1 MTSRI
6 IQLTDLH
13 LQASSDTLYKG
24 VLPDASLSQCLA
36 WLEQQD
42 YDLLL
47 LTGDLSHA
55 GSLDAY
61 HRLQDYLS
69 VLSKP
74 WLWLPGNHD
83 NVDNMLRVCD
93 QSIDAVRTIALGGW
107 QVILLNTTA
116 QPDGRGGGSISQAH
130 LGALEESLQ
139 ARATTPTLIAMHHNP
154 VAVASRWQDKIML
167 ANADQFTRL
176 LGAHDQVQGVVFGHI
191 HQVLDRYEDGI
202 RYLGSPATSVQ
213 FALQQ
218 AQFTLQPELGPGLRI
233 IDLSADGDWQT
244 SVVYLDTQDSCH
256 D

>member
-74 WLWLPGNHD
+74 WL
-83 NVDNMLRVCD
+83 
-93 QSIDAVRTIALGGW
+93 
-107 QVILLNTTA
+107 
-116 QPDGRGGGSISQAH
+116 
-130 LGALEESLQ
+130 
-139 ARATTPTLIAMHHNP
+139 
-154 VAVASRWQDKIML
+154 
-167 ANADQFTRL
+167 
-176 LGAHDQVQGVVFGHI
+176 
-191 HQVLDRYEDGI
+191 
-202 RYLGSPATSVQ
+202 
-213 FALQQ
+213 
-218 AQFTLQPELGPGLRI
+218 
-233 IDLSADGDWQT
+233 
-244 SVVYLDTQDSCH
+244 
-256 D
+256 